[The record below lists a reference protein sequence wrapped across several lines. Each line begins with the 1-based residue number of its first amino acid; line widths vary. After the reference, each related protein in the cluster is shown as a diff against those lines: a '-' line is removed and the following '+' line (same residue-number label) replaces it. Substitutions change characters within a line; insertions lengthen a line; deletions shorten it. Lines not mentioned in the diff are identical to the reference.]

1 LRDVLSLVRHT
12 ATHDMTRRHVPLT
25 VILLASQLSFVACTQ
40 PGAAPV
46 TPPPTVAVVEVVER
60 DVPLISEW
68 IATLD
73 GYVNAQIRPEVT
85 GYLVRRAYQ
94 EGAQV
99 RKGQVLFEVDPRPF
113 EAAMSQAKAQL
124 AQAEGQLARAN
135 RDVERDT
142 PLAAQKAIA
151 QSQLDTTST
160 RSSRIAPRS
169 TLRRRRSRP
178 RR

>member
-1 LRDVLSLVRHT
+1 
-12 ATHDMTRRHVPLT
+12 MTGRHVPLIA
-25 VILLASQLSFVACTQ
+25 ILLGSQLSVVACKQ
-40 PGAAPV
+40 PGAAPAAP
-46 TPPPTVAVVEVVER
+46 PPPTIAVVEVVER

-73 GYVNAQIRPEVT
+73 GYVNAQIRPQVT

-124 AQAEGQLARAN
+124 AQADAQLARAN

-151 QSQLDTTST
+151 QSQLDTDIHTQLAN
-160 RSSRIAPRS
+160 RAAVDA
-169 TLRRRRSRP
+169 
-178 RR
+178 